1 MPVGRSKALFDKFD
15 EAFEPKNIQEFILK
29 KYKQGTI
36 DALTDSLQK
45 VDRVSTGELSQSV
58 DVRVF
63 EDGGVVSFQ
72 IIMEDYWKFVD
83 KGVDGRLK
91 KVGSPYS
98 FKKKNISQIAAK
110 DFVTA
115 RGITTWKD
123 KSGKITLDVNAPP
136 KRLKVG
142 QSKSITRSNK
152 FKSLYFLAGRAIA
165 NYGVRPT
172 HFYTDVINEDWIE
185 GVKKDIAETIVKG
198 FK

>member
-83 KGVDGRLK
+83 IGVDGRLK

-98 FKKKNISQIAAK
+98 FK
-110 DFVTA
+110 
-115 RGITTWKD
+115 
-123 KSGKITLDVNAPP
+123 
-136 KRLKVG
+136 
-142 QSKSITRSNK
+142 
-152 FKSLYFLAGRAIA
+152 
-165 NYGVRPT
+165 
-172 HFYTDVINEDWIE
+172 
-185 GVKKDIAETIVKG
+185 
-198 FK
+198 